1 MNTFKLKI
9 VASNKV
15 FYDGEAQSLTVPYID
30 GGSMT
35 FLAHHS
41 NAVVP
46 IEMGE
51 MKLVTADGD
60 VKEAFVS
67 DGFLEFL
74 SNEAALICVSVELPE
89 EIDKRRAEEA
99 KERAE
104 EELRQKMSQFDYYVT
119 KANLSRAM
127 ERIKVKTGTKFSAAY
142 VIGEIIFDFPVLFI
156 AAVLRQN

>member
-1 MNTFKLKI
+1 MDTFNIKI

-15 FYDGEAQSLTVPYID
+15 FYDGAAKSLTVPYID
-30 GGSMT
+30 GGSVT
-35 FLAHHS
+35 FLARHC

-46 IEMGE
+46 IDAGE
-51 MKLVTADGD
+51 MKLVMEKGEE
-60 VKEAFVS
+60 VEAFVS

-74 SNEAALICVSVELPE
+74 SNEATMICVSVELPD

-104 EELRQKMSQFDYYVT
+104 EELRQKMSQYDYYVT

-127 ERIKVKTGTKFSAAY
+127 ERIKVKNRHQ
-142 VIGEIIFDFPVLFI
+142 I
-156 AAVLRQN
+156 

>member
-104 EELRQKMSQFDYYVT
+104 EELRQ
-119 KANLSRAM
+119 R
-127 ERIKVKTGTKFSAAY
+127 
-142 VIGEIIFDFPVLFI
+142 
-156 AAVLRQN
+156 

>member
-15 FYDGEAQSLTVPYID
+15 FYDGEAQSITVPYID
-30 GGSMT
+30 GGTMT

-119 KANLSRAM
+119 KANLSREM
-127 ERIKVKTGTKFSAAY
+127 ERIKVKNRHQIECCVCNLGNHF
-142 VIGEIIFDFPVLFI
+142 
-156 AAVLRQN
+156 

>member
-1 MNTFKLKI
+1 MATFKIKI

-15 FYDGEAQSLTVPYID
+15 FYDGEAQSLSVPYID
-30 GGSMT
+30 GGSFT
-35 FLAHHS
+35 FLAHHC

-46 IEMGE
+46 IEAGE
-51 MKLVTADGD
+51 MRLKTADGE

-74 SNEAALICVSVELPE
+74 SNEATMICVSVELPE

-104 EELRQKMSQFDYYVT
+104 EELRQKMSQFDFYVT

-127 ERIKVKTGTKFSAAY
+127 ERIKVKNRHQ
-142 VIGEIIFDFPVLFI
+142 I
-156 AAVLRQN
+156 

>member
-1 MNTFKLKI
+1 MNTFKIKI

-35 FLAHHS
+35 FMAHHS
-41 NAVVP
+41 NSVVP

-51 MKLVTADGD
+51 MKLVTGSGE

-127 ERIKVKTGTKFSAAY
+127 ERIKVKNRHR
-142 VIGEIIFDFPVLFI
+142 I
-156 AAVLRQN
+156 

>member
-1 MNTFKLKI
+1 METFKIKI
-9 VASNKV
+9 AASNKV

-30 GGSMT
+30 GGTVT
-35 FLAHHS
+35 FLSHHC

-46 IEMGE
+46 IDAGE
-51 MKLVTADGD
+51 MRLKTAQGE

-74 SNEAALICVSVELPE
+74 SNEATMVCVSVELPE

-99 KERAE
+99 LERAE
-104 EELRQKMSQFDYYVT
+104 EELRQKMSQYDYYIT

-127 ERIKVKTGTKFSAAY
+127 ERIKVKNRHQ
-142 VIGEIIFDFPVLFI
+142 V
-156 AAVLRQN
+156 

>member
-104 EELRQKMSQFDYYVT
+104 EELRQKMSQLDYYVT

-127 ERIKVKTGTKFSAAY
+127 DRIKVKNRHQ
-142 VIGEIIFDFPVLFI
+142 I
-156 AAVLRQN
+156 

>member
-30 GGSMT
+30 GGSMP
-35 FLAHHS
+35 FLAHQS

-127 ERIKVKTGTKFSAAY
+127 ERIKVKNRHQ
-142 VIGEIIFDFPVLFI
+142 I
-156 AAVLRQN
+156 

>member
-1 MNTFKLKI
+1 METFKIKI
-9 VASNKV
+9 AASNKV

-30 GGSMT
+30 GGTVT
-35 FLAHHS
+35 FLPRHC

-46 IEMGE
+46 IDAGE
-51 MKLVTADGD
+51 MRLKTAQGE

-74 SNEAALICVSVELPE
+74 YNEATMVCVSVELPE

-99 KERAE
+99 LERAE
-104 EELRQKMSQFDYYVT
+104 EELRQKMSQYDYYIT

-127 ERIKVKTGTKFSAAY
+127 ERIKVKNRHQ
-142 VIGEIIFDFPVLFI
+142 V
-156 AAVLRQN
+156 

>member
-1 MNTFKLKI
+1 MNTFKIKI

-35 FLAHHS
+35 FMAHHS
-41 NAVVP
+41 IAVVP

-51 MKLVTADGD
+51 MKLVTETGE

-127 ERIKVKTGTKFSAAY
+127 ERIKVKNRHR
-142 VIGEIIFDFPVLFI
+142 I
-156 AAVLRQN
+156 